1 MQYSGRGVLSI
12 ETLRPLKKA
21 LKNELSVSSDLFVED
36 TDRPAVSTSLKLYL
50 GRRSINTLIFRHPSH
65 REIMPLSRLYR
76 MRICSYDVADQ
87 RLVHSF
93 VWSDYIPYIYIP
105 LSRP

>member
-36 TDRPAVSTSLKLYL
+36 TDRPAVS
-50 GRRSINTLIFRHPSH
+50 HP
-65 REIMPLSRLYR
+65 
-76 MRICSYDVADQ
+76 
-87 RLVHSF
+87 
-93 VWSDYIPYIYIP
+93 
-105 LSRP
+105 